1 MRVTTAKGQ
10 KLAGASFIEG
20 SPSEATAAAGLEA
33 TGGGG
38 TGQPVSAPEFEA
50 GISSAELDRAE
61 ARVDALMIAAL
72 RALAAPSD
80 EAGHLSALASLRACV
95 AGRQDLAT
103 AAARHHRPEPTITP
117 VRPPW
122 TPDPTLAA
130 AAAAVLAKLED

>member
-1 MRVTTAKGQ
+1 MT

-20 SPSEATAAAGLEA
+20 SPSGAAAAAGIEA

-50 GISSAELDRAE
+50 GISSADLARAE
-61 ARVDALMIAAL
+61 AHVDALMIGAL

-80 EAGHLSALASLRACV
+80 EAGHLSALASLRAAV
-95 AGRQDLAT
+95 AGGQDVAI
-103 AAARHHRPEPTITP
+103 AQNRHARPEPTITP

-122 TPDPTLAA
+122 TPDPALAA